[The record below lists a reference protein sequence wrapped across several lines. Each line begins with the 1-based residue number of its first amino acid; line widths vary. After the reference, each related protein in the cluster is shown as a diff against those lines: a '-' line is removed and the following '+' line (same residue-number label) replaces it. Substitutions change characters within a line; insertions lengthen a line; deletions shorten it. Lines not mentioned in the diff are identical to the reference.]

1 MVVVVPPRAAP
12 LSLEDRRSAL
22 ISATEPLLERYGRD
36 VSTRQIAEAAGVA
49 EGTIFRAFATKDE
62 LIDAAIEE
70 VFDEQ
75 RARDAILAID
85 RDLPLPVRLVS
96 AVTILQDR
104 TRRVFAL
111 FHALRL
117 RPGWAHG
124 DGEEPAAHQSL
135 HARQQHDREQ
145 LELVLADLIGPDAD
159 QLRFTTL
166 EAVTALR
173 AAVFSLTH
181 PLLGDESLARP
192 DRIVDLVL
200 HGIART
206 PAHPCRTREN
216 PC

>member
-1 MVVVVPPRAAP
+1 MT
-12 LSLEDRRSAL
+12 LEDRRAAL
-22 ISATEPLLERYGRD
+22 VSATEPLLERYGRD

-62 LIDAAIEE
+62 LIDAVIEE

-75 RARDAILAID
+75 RARDAILSID
-85 RDLPLPVRLVS
+85 RSLPLHARLVA

-117 RPGWAHG
+117 RPGWAR
-124 DGEEPAAHQSL
+124 DGEDPPAHESL
-135 HARQQHDREQ
+135 HAKQQHDREQ
-145 LELVLADLIGPDAD
+145 LELVLVDLIGGDVE
-159 QLRFTTL
+159 QLRFTAP

-173 AAVFSLTH
+173 ATVFSLTH
-181 PLLGDESLARP
+181 PLLGDERLARP
-192 DRIVDLVL
+192 DLIVDLVL

-206 PAHPCRTREN
+206 PKTLETTC
-216 PC
+216 

>member
-1 MVVVVPPRAAP
+1 MP
-12 LSLEDRRSAL
+12 LEDRRAAL
-22 ISATEPLLERYGRD
+22 VSATEPLLERYGRD

-62 LIDAAIEE
+62 LIDAVIEE

-85 RDLPLPVRLVS
+85 RSQPLQQRLVT
-96 AVTILQDR
+96 AVAILQER

-117 RPGWAHG
+117 RPGWAHA
-124 DGEEPAAHQSL
+124 DGEDPPAHETLRAKQE
-135 HARQQHDREQ
+135 HDREQ
-145 LELVLADLIGPDAD
+145 LELVLVDLIGRDAD
-159 QLRFTTL
+159 QLRFAPL

-206 PAHPCRTREN
+206 PTPPSPSPSPHHTEETSC
-216 PC
+216 